1 VADSNN
7 VSGAPSQ
14 QDAWLSRGASVLGVI
29 AVLGNLL
36 GVLVLGD
43 IPEAYKPGHLESWLN
58 DSLAHPGDAIDSAI
72 YFTLGVLL
80 MVPFAVALM
89 KLVRGPLAGLA
100 VLGAAFIVAGA
111 LINGSA
117 TMAPFVIIEQLQG
130 PVAPDD
136 PAFRATA
143 FALLGWTVTMDAVF
157 NALLGAGMILVGV
170 AMWCDSAFG
179 RIAGGW
185 GVVAGVATMPVMFQP
200 VSYGAAEWLA
210 VAAPLWAL
218 WILWVSLRLWLLPKR
233 TAA

>member
-1 VADSNN
+1 MADSNN
-7 VSGAPSQ
+7 VSVALSQ
-14 QDAWLSRGASVLGVI
+14 QDAWLARGAAVLGVI

-43 IPEAYKPGHLESWLN
+43 IPEAYKPGQLESWLN
-58 DSLAHPGDAIDSAI
+58 DSLAHPGDAINSAI

-89 KLVRGPLAGLA
+89 KLVRGPLAGFA
-100 VLGAAFIVAGA
+100 VLGAAFIAAGA

-130 PVAPDD
+130 AVAPED

-143 FALLGWTVTMDAVF
+143 FALLAWTVTMDAVF
-157 NALLGAGMILVGV
+157 NALLGAGMILAGV
-170 AMWCDSAFG
+170 AMWCDSGFG

-185 GVVAGVATMPVMFQP
+185 GVVAGVATLPVMFQP

-218 WILWVSLRLWLLPKR
+218 WILWVSIRLWLLPSR

>member
-1 VADSNN
+1 MADSNN

-14 QDAWLSRGASVLGVI
+14 QGAWLARGAAVLGVI

-43 IPEAYKPGHLESWLN
+43 IPEAYKPGQLESWLN
-58 DSLAHPGDAIDSAI
+58 DSLAHPGDAINSAI

-100 VLGAAFIVAGA
+100 VLGAAFIAAGA

-130 PVAPDD
+130 AVAPED

-157 NALLGAGMILVGV
+157 NALLGAGMILAGV
-170 AMWCDSAFG
+170 AMWCDSGFG

-185 GVVAGVATMPVMFQP
+185 GVVAGVATLPVMFQP

-218 WILWVSLRLWLLPKR
+218 WILWVSIRLWLLPNR
-233 TAA
+233 TVA